1 MQLARNRR
9 HRASFLS
16 VYSADMGHLISR
28 RRSERA
34 LHAAAIESAM
44 ANKAK
49 SEFLA
54 NMSHELRTPLNAI
67 IGFGDLVQQL
77 NQEDCATGKAREFAE
92 HISGAGRHLL
102 GIIGN
107 ILDISKI
114 ESGNFP
120 LDLQPQSLN
129 EIINSSVSL
138 LRPRIE
144 SKNQKF
150 TVRVPDNIPL
160 VNADD
165 LRVKQ
170 ILLNLLSNANKF
182 TDEGGEIILLATA
195 DNSEFATIAV
205 KDTGQ
210 GMTPGKV
217 EIALKPFAQIES
229 NYSRQQEGTGLG
241 LPISKALVKSQSG
254 KFLVDSAP
262 GVGTTIVFTL
272 PLAGASQTLNSSTT
286 AT

>member
-1 MQLARNRR
+1 
-9 HRASFLS
+9 
-16 VYSADMGHLISR
+16 MGHLVSR

-77 NQEDCATGKAREFAE
+77 NQEDCASGKPREFAE

-114 ESGNFP
+114 ESGTFSLN
-120 LDLQPQSLN
+120 LQPQSLT
-129 EIINSSVSL
+129 EIISSSVTL
-138 LRPRIE
+138 LEPRME
-144 SKNQKF
+144 AKKQKF
-150 TVRVPDNIPL
+150 LVRVPDNIPL
-160 VNADD
+160 VHADD

-182 TDEGGEIILLATA
+182 TKEGGEIFLVATV
-195 DNSEFATIAV
+195 DNAEFATVAV
-205 KDTGQ
+205 RDTGQ
-210 GMTPGKV
+210 GMTPEEV

-229 NYSRQQEGTGLG
+229 HYSRQQEGAGLG
-241 LPISKALVKSQSG
+241 LPITKALVKSQGG

-272 PLAGASQTLNSSTT
+272 PLATANLASTSQNT